1 MADLTKEQK
10 DFFERKEAE
19 LEAMFTNPQY
29 SDYTIHYVQNP
40 KKADVI
46 ISKQHISFDYLAIG
60 LACLAK
66 EIKNSDKEKIIYVA
80 HKKYPTIENVLLSD
94 ILFPPKFGGRSL
106 APNAL
111 MKLLDET
118 SAVLQKYF
126 SDKTY
131 ATSMAGFLFYS
142 QVTSVAMGYSEDSTI
157 TLEFE
162 NFNDT
167 VSAQKLAFE
176 NLKKLVISNCLG
188 SLYALIYGDD

>member
-1 MADLTKEQK
+1 ME
-10 DFFERKEAE
+10 
-19 LEAMFTNPQY
+19 
-29 SDYTIHYVQNP
+29 
-40 KKADVI
+40 
-46 ISKQHISFDYLAIG
+46 
-60 LACLAK
+60 
-66 EIKNSDKEKIIYVA
+66 
-80 HKKYPTIENVLLSD
+80 
-94 ILFPPKFGGRSL
+94 
-106 APNAL
+106 
-111 MKLLDET
+111 LLDET

-131 ATSMAGFLFYS
+131 ATFAAGILFYS
-142 QVTSVAMGYSEDSTI
+142 QVTSVVMGYSEDSTI